1 MPPFFLKKRREWKL
15 NSVIEEMHT
24 EGMDYVE
31 REPSLIYLTS
41 HNSHAG
47 TSLEGLFLLIL
58 MSGQFTI
65 TKADLR

>member
-1 MPPFFLKKRREWKL
+1 MPPLKKKRREWKL
-15 NSVIEEMHT
+15 NSVTEEMHT
-24 EGMDYVE
+24 EGVDYVE
-31 REPSLIYLTS
+31 REPFLIYLTS

-65 TKADLR
+65 RKADLR